1 MGDLNRPLQAPKPSY
16 GTKLLNEWEDKG
28 TIHILNN
35 RTISTRIDPH
45 TGNGST
51 LDVGAVSLNI
61 KDLVIKFEV
70 DPDRNCSPFSLKHL
84 RGGQIEKKFSDHL
97 GIKMEIK

>member
-45 TGNGST
+45 TGKGST

-70 DPDRNCSPFSLKHL
+70 DTDRNWSPFSLKQSGDQPVSGL
-84 RGGQIEKKFSDHL
+84 L
-97 GIKMEIK
+97 GAGSR